1 MKLDYEREERYLL
14 WLGFVL
20 GPGAKQY
27 ERALKPF
34 EGNAEA
40 FFKAAQKRSLS
51 PECGIKEES
60 MERICA
66 SANERYMAGC
76 FRRLQEYEISA
87 VSVHM
92 PDYPSLLKEIYDPP
106 PVLYYR
112 GELQEA
118 ELPIGIVGSRS
129 PSDYGRSMAYRFAK
143 ELAEADACI
152 VSGLAYGVDCIAALG
167 ALAAERNDFP
177 TIAVLGCGVD
187 MVYPANNRDIY
198 EKIVRRGAIV
208 SEFLPGTAAK
218 PNHFPMR
225 NRIISGLSRGVLVVE
240 AAAKSGTLITVDC
253 ALEQGRDVFALPGR
267 LTDVKSEGTNELLR
281 SGHAKFTAAP
291 EDILEEY
298 RGIGMVQKKP
308 ERTPEKKPEKKPKKK
323 AAKPA
328 AAKTKEPQKE
338 AETLTGEQNLILEI
352 LAKGEKSFDELCEL
366 TGLSVPLLNSTLTEL
381 EFSGIMKQSP
391 GRVYSL

>member
-1 MKLDYEREERYLL
+1 MKLDYEREERFLL

-27 ERALKPF
+27 ERALAPF
-34 EGNAEA
+34 GGNAED
-40 FFKAAQKRSLS
+40 FFNAAQKRALP
-51 PECGIKEES
+51 PECGIKAEVL
-60 MERICA
+60 ERIFA
-66 SANERYMAGC
+66 SASERYMLGC
-76 FRRLQEYEISA
+76 FRRLQEYDISA
-87 VSVHM
+87 LSVRM

-106 PVLYYR
+106 PVLYCR

-129 PSDYGRSMAYRFAK
+129 PSEYGRNMAYRFAK
-143 ELAEADACI
+143 ELAEAGACI

-167 ALAAERNDFP
+167 ALAAEKNDFP

-198 EKIVRRGAIV
+198 DKIIRRGAII

-218 PNHFPMR
+218 PSYFPMR

-240 AAAKSGTLITVDC
+240 AAEKSGTLITVDC

-267 LTDVKSEGTNELLR
+267 LIDAKSEGTNELLR
-281 SGHAKFTAAP
+281 SGQAKFTSAA

-298 RGIGMVQKKP
+298 RGIGMAQKKNEP
-308 ERTPEKKPEKKPKKK
+308 KTVKKPKKK
-323 AAKPA
+323 AAKTAPV
-328 AAKTKEPQKE
+328 QKE
-338 AETLTGEQNLILEI
+338 ELPKEREELPSEQRLILNI

-366 TGLSVPLLNSTLTEL
+366 TGLSVPLLNSTLTEM